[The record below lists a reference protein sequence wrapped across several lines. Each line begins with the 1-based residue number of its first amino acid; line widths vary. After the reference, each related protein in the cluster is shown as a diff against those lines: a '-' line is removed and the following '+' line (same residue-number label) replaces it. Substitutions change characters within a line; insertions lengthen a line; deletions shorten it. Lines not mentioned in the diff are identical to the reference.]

1 MDNPLNGSGLVTAIG
16 ATIAVIAYLRNVPM
30 KQIDEFI
37 SSQVNTAAGNDQIRH
52 YYEAKQRGCSRL
64 ILHLVSQLGLMLFIS
79 MLCYRLHL
87 AIDNS
92 FPDQAERGLVFYLDT
107 AIGWAAFIASLFY
120 VLIHL
125 YLDIPEIQRIQR
137 KRQETTEALKSLP
150 RQ

>member
-37 SSQVNTAAGNDQIRH
+37 SSPVNTAANNDQQRR
-52 YYEAKQRGCSRL
+52 YYQAKQRGCSRL
-64 ILHLVSQLGLMLFIS
+64 ILHLVSQLGLILFIS

-92 FPDQAERGLVFYLDT
+92 FPSQTDRGFVFYIDT

-120 VLIHL
+120 VLLHL
-125 YLDIPEIQRIQR
+125 YLDIPEIQRVQR
-137 KRQETTEALKSLP
+137 KRQETTESLESLP
-150 RQ
+150 PQ